1 MSVVN
6 KMLRD
11 LDARRIGADERA
23 ALPTAVTPL
32 AAHDERGRGRA
43 GPLLAAILLDL
54 SPFDPLTFGGVALC
68 LTLVA
73 LLATWLPARRAT
85 KVDPMIALRHD

>member
-1 MSVVN
+1 MRLIGVGI
-6 KMLRD
+6 L
-11 LDARRIGADERA
+11 LGLLGGAAIAR
-23 ALPTAVTPL
+23 
-32 AAHDERGRGRA
+32 
-43 GPLLAAILLDL
+43 LLGAILLDL

-68 LTLVA
+68 LTLAA